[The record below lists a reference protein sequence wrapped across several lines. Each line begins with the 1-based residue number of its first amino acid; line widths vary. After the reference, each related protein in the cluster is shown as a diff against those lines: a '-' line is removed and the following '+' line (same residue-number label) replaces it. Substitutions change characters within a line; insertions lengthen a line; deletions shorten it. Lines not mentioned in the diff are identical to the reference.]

1 MSIRTVYGFCEGTRK
16 SRVPANLTGS
26 DPLPPHVMRTTIRIG
41 LSLVLAT
48 AVTLT
53 STSTGF
59 GQGLEDFAALQPR
72 SLGPAGMS
80 GRVAA
85 VAGIPG
91 DRNTF
96 FVGAA
101 TGGFWRTDDGGL
113 SWTPLFD
120 DQPVASI
127 GSIAVRAGHPDEI
140 WVGTG
145 EGNPR
150 NSSSVGNGVYRTRD
164 GGATWEYLGL
174 EGTEKIHRLIL
185 HPTDPMTAWAAALGT
200 TWGESSER
208 GVYRTRDG
216 GATWDQVLFVDE
228 ATGACDL
235 ILDPTNPDKLIAA
248 TWTHRRWPYSFHS
261 GGTGSG
267 IWVTLDGGDTW
278 ERRGSDQGLPTGDMG
293 RIGLAL
299 CATAPNVV
307 YALVEAEANVL
318 LRSDDGGR
326 TFATIND
333 EPDINPRPFYFCDLR
348 VDPNDADRV
357 YSLHTVI
364 TVSDDGGR
372 SFRTLVPWSTVHP
385 DHHAMWIDPTNS
397 KRILNGNDGGIAIS
411 NDRGE
416 HWRFA
421 RALPLAQY
429 YHVAV
434 DMDTPYNIYGGMQDN
449 GSWRGPSTVWENGG
463 IRSHHWQEVGF
474 GDGFACLPLPGS
486 TTEGYA
492 MSQGGTLMRFDATTG
507 SKKLIRPDGVADTD
521 MRYNWNAGIAID
533 PFDPNGVY
541 YGSQFLHHSGD
552 RGDTWD
558 VLSGDLT
565 TNNPKWQMQAESG
578 GLTPDVTAAENYC
591 SILTIA
597 PSTHER
603 GVVWVGTDDGRLQL
617 TRDAGATWTALEDR
631 LFDVPRNTW
640 ISHVEASGHEPGR
653 AYVVLDDH
661 RRANWETYVF
671 RTDDFGATWARL
683 DTSDVFGYGHV
694 IEEDPVD
701 PDLLFLGTEFGL
713 YVSRDGGASWHKW
726 THGFPTVPVRDLV
739 VHPRDHDL
747 VIGTHG
753 RAAWIL
759 DDIRP
764 LRHVAAEENAE
775 TLRIVDPPVA
785 IQYSVKQST
794 GGTRFNGHEVFE
806 GEVRPRA
813 AMISFFAT
821 VSDQEEAPTEAVL
834 TILDAAGEPIR
845 RFRHDVT
852 NGLNRATWNLQHAGP
867 RAARDTTEPLERSG
881 GPECVPGTYTVD
893 IAFGDAKARAKLLV
907 LADPRIES
915 NPQARA
921 ERLQAQLAL
930 IAMQG
935 RVTDQIERI
944 DRVRSD
950 VAWIRSRL
958 EESRAIG
965 SQPDE
970 DHPHQ
975 DLVDVLDALVESIDA
990 ADEHFR
996 TPEGTKGITEVDHV
1010 PDQLGVAGWRLGSSW
1025 DSPSPA
1031 FDKAIARAQASLEV
1045 GEAAVA
1051 LALGEPLQRVRDALA
1066 SVGWSPLSGPGIDD

>member
-1 MSIRTVYGFCEGTRK
+1 
-16 SRVPANLTGS
+16 
-26 DPLPPHVMRTTIRIG
+26 MRTTIRLG
-41 LSLVLAT
+41 LSMVLAT
-48 AVTLT
+48 AATLT
-53 STSTGF
+53 SSSIGF
-59 GQGLEDFAALQPR
+59 GQGLEDFATLEPR

-91 DRNTF
+91 DQNTF
-96 FVGAA
+96 FAGAA

-113 SWTPLFD
+113 SWTSLFD
-120 DQPVASI
+120 EQPVCSI

-150 NSSSVGNGVYRTRD
+150 NSSSVGNGVFRTRD
-164 GGATWEYLGL
+164 GGETWEPLGL
-174 EGTEKIHRLIL
+174 EGTEKIHRLLL
-185 HPTDPMTAWAAALGT
+185 HPTNPQVAWAAALGT
-200 TWGESSER
+200 TWGESQER
-208 GVYRTRDG
+208 GVYRTTDG
-216 GATWDQVLFVDE
+216 GETWEQVLFVDE

-235 ILDPTNPDKLIAA
+235 ILDPANPDKLIAA

-261 GGTGSG
+261 GGAGSG

-278 ERRGSDQGLPTGDMG
+278 ERRGTDEGLPSGDLG
-293 RIGLAL
+293 RIGLAQ
-299 CATAPNVV
+299 CKTTPSVV

-318 LRSDDGGR
+318 LRSDNGGR
-326 TFATIND
+326 TFVTVND
-333 EPDINPRPFYFCDLR
+333 EPTINPRPFYFCDLR
-348 VDPNDADRV
+348 VDPNDANRV

-364 TVSDDGGR
+364 TVSDDGGV

-434 DMDTPYNIYGGMQDN
+434 DMDTPFNIYGGLQDN

-492 MSQGGTLMRFDATTG
+492 MSQGGSLMRFNAMTG
-507 SKKLIRPDGVADTD
+507 SRKLIRPDGVEDTK

-541 YGSQFLHHSGD
+541 YGSQFLHRSGD
-552 RGDTWD
+552 RGDTWS
-558 VLSGDLT
+558 VVSPDLT
-565 TNNPKWQMQAESG
+565 TNNPEWQMQSESG

-617 TRDAGATWTALEDR
+617 TQDAGASWTSMEDR

-640 ISHVEASGHEPGR
+640 IPHIEASGHEPGR

-661 RRANWETYVF
+661 RRANWEAYVF
-671 RTDDFGATWARL
+671 RTDDFGATWTRL
-683 DTSDVFGYGHV
+683 DTSGVFGYGHV

-701 PDLLFLGTEFGL
+701 PNLLFLGTEFGL
-713 YVSRDGGASWHKW
+713 YVSRDGGASWDKW
-726 THGFPTVPVRDLV
+726 THGFPTAPVRDLV

-753 RAAWIL
+753 RAIWVL

-764 LRHVAAEENAE
+764 LRNVSDEESAKA
-775 TLRIVDPPVA
+775 LHIVDPPATV
-785 IQYSVKQST
+785 QYRVKQST

-806 GEVRPRA
+806 GDVRPRA
-813 AMISFFAT
+813 GLISFFAQL
-821 VSDQEEAPTEAVL
+821 SDEEDAPTEA
-834 TILDAAGEPIR
+834 TITIIDMSDTPIL
-845 RFRHDVT
+845 RFRHEVT
-852 NGLNRATWNLQHAGP
+852 DGLNRVQWNLRHAGP
-867 RAARDTTEPLERSG
+867 RDVRDLRDPLERPG
-881 GPECVPGTYTVD
+881 GPECLPGAYTVEVV
-893 IAFGDAKARAKLLV
+893 FGDASDQAKLLV
-907 LADPRIES
+907 LADPRVDS
-915 NPQARA
+915 TPPGRAAR
-921 ERLQAQLAL
+921 LDAQRAMIAL
-930 IAMQG
+930 YDRATVQM
-935 RVTDQIERI
+935 ERI
-944 DRVRSD
+944 DRVRAD
-950 VAWIRSRL
+950 AAWIRARL
-958 EESRAIG
+958 EESRVAG
-965 SQPDE
+965 SDPDDE
-970 DHPHQ
+970 HPHQ
-975 DLVDVLDALVESIDA
+975 GLVDALDVLDEAIDA

-996 TPEGTKGITEVDHV
+996 TPEGTKGITGVDRV
-1010 PDQLGVAGWRLGSSW
+1010 SDQLGVASWRLGSSW
-1025 DSPSPA
+1025 DPPSPA
-1031 FDKAIARAQASLEV
+1031 FNKAVGRAQVSLEV

-1051 LALGEPLQRVRDALA
+1051 DVLGEPLAAVRETLA
-1066 SVGWSPLSGPGIDD
+1066 AAGFSPLSGPGLDD